1 MSIYATPAIKI
12 DIVPNGITRGKKK
25 RDVDSARVKEMNGI
39 QRSSRTVLFCG
50 KMAY

>member
-25 RDVDSARVKEMNGI
+25 RDVDSARVKERHGI
-39 QRSSRTVLFCG
+39 KRSSRAVISCG
-50 KMAY
+50 RMAY